1 MSQCEPDG
9 SRGFHGIKGSE
20 IAIGPFAVHRRRPM
34 FAVRRPMF
42 GGAGLKTLLSK
53 SSGVLRSTG
62 EFRCQSLQRWQI
74 SKDLPALQA

>member
-53 SSGVLRSTG
+53 SSGVLRCN
-62 EFRCQSLQRWQI
+62 RRI
-74 SKDLPALQA
+74 PLPEPAALANL